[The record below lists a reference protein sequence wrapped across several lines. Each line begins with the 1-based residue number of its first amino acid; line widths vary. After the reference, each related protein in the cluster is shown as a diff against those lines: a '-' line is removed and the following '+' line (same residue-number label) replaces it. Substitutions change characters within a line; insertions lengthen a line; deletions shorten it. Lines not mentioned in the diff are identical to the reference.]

1 MPIDSRIFTHILLG
15 CRVTILLLS
24 CLFPQSLFAQQRPT
38 NPSVSPKIAPA
49 YTDLKII
56 DEHTDSKGNIIRT
69 IQYKQG
75 GNSITETRILRP
87 GAGTLPPLPINP
99 DTLQKDSVLLI
110 VNKSKNNLQVF
121 YRRKLIR
128 TYKAVFGPK
137 PMEDKCMAGD
147 RCTPEG
153 WFTIKLM
160 KPYSKYHKFLLLS
173 YPDDSAQARFNRL
186 KESGKIP
193 KTALIGGDVGIHGIW
208 NKGDDMIEMGVNWT
222 DGCVAIKNKDIDEL
236 YTFVVPGTRIYIR
249 K

>member
-1 MPIDSRIFTHILLG
+1 MLV
-15 CRVTILLLS
+15 C
-24 CLFPQSLFAQQRPT
+24 CLTPYHLIAQQKPA
-38 NPSVSPKIAPA
+38 NSAIAPKSTPA

-56 DEHTDSKGNIIRT
+56 DEHTDGKGNIIRT

-75 GNSITETRILRP
+75 GNTVTETRVLRP
-87 GAGTLPPLPINP
+87 GGGARPQIPINP

-110 VNKSKNNLQVF
+110 VNKSKNNLQVY
-121 YRRKLIR
+121 YRHRLIR

-153 WFTIKLM
+153 WFTIKSM
-160 KPYSKYHKFLLLS
+160 KPYSKYHKFMLLS
-173 YPDDSAQARFNRL
+173 YPDDSAILRFNRL
-186 KESGKIP
+186 KEIGKIP
-193 KTALIGGDVGIHGIW
+193 KTAQIGGDVGIHGIW
-208 NKGDDMIEMGVNWT
+208 NKGDDMIEMGVGWT

-236 YTFVVPGTRIYIR
+236 YTFVVPGTRVYIR